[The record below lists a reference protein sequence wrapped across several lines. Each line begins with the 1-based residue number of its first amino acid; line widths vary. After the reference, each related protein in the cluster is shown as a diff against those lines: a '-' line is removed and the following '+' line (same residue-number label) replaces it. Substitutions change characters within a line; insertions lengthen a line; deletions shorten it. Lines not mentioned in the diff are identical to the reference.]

1 MKETTQPAPR
11 PRALTDGVGG
21 LTTASR
27 AKRKK
32 TGSDNI

>member
-1 MKETTQPAPR
+1 MKETTPAAM

-21 LTTASR
+21 LTIASR